1 LNIIIPKNND
11 EKITN
16 PINILIITGFIGF
29 SAIIIDLS
37 VLIVLRIIIFYV
49 LQVGKRS
56 SNYYPIIVI

>member
-1 LNIIIPKNND
+1 MIIPKNND

-37 VLIVLRIIIFYV
+37 VLMVLKLILY
-49 LQVGKRS
+49 
-56 SNYYPIIVI
+56 